1 MENKFHLTVRAACAA
16 LAILSCAAQ
25 AGAQPLQAA
34 HGADVADVRPADGNG
49 GKPRVNWNEYLSSME
64 QQAMAQG
71 TNRFDRFRKFESYL
85 TAFPK
90 WSEQVSFHVFEGL
103 GHDSAAAYRDP
114 ALIAYIVDG
123 L

>member
-1 MENKFHLTVRAACAA
+1 MENKCHLTARAACAV

-25 AGAQPLQAA
+25 AGAQPLQAT
-34 HGADVADVRPADGNG
+34 HGAADARPVDVNG
-49 GKPRVNWNEYLSSME
+49 GKPRVNWNDYLSSME
-64 QQAMAQG
+64 QQAMTQG
-71 TNRFDRFRKFESYL
+71 ANRFDRFRKFESYL

-103 GHDSAAAYRDP
+103 GHDSAAANRDP
-114 ALIAYIVDG
+114 ALIAYMIDG

>member
-1 MENKFHLTVRAACAA
+1 
-16 LAILSCAAQ
+16 
-25 AGAQPLQAA
+25 
-34 HGADVADVRPADGNG
+34 
-49 GKPRVNWNEYLSSME
+49 
-64 QQAMAQG
+64 MAQG
-71 TNRFDRFRKFESYL
+71 VNRFDRFRKFESYL

-114 ALIAYIVDG
+114 ALIAYMVDG